1 MLDLKWPENGRG
13 NIWVSLKEQELKKE
27 KKREE
32 KQYRQERISSLSR
45 CGINLIENSYV
56 ISENFEGFYVITDSG
71 LGHIEILSRR
81 DGTDIKHVIIGN
93 KYGYVISVEYRNQ
106 KKDGPFSYLFDIAG
120 LYSTMR
126 MENIQTELME
136 ISDLLGGVGKGIRG
150 YNWW

>member
-1 MLDLKWPENGRG
+1 
-13 NIWVSLKEQELKKE
+13 VSLKEQELKKE

-45 CGINLIENSYV
+45 HGINLIENS
-56 ISENFEGFYVITDSG
+56 
-71 LGHIEILSRR
+71 
-81 DGTDIKHVIIGN
+81 
-93 KYGYVISVEYRNQ
+93 NQ
-106 KKDGPFSYLFDIAG
+106 KKDGPFGYLFDIAG

-150 YNWW
+150 YNW

>member
-1 MLDLKWPENGRG
+1 M
-13 NIWVSLKEQELKKE
+13 SLKEQELKKE

-81 DGTDIKHVIIGN
+81 D
-93 KYGYVISVEYRNQ
+93 E
-106 KKDGPFSYLFDIAG
+106 
-120 LYSTMR
+120 
-126 MENIQTELME
+126 QTLNM
-136 ISDLLGGVGKGIRG
+136 LL
-150 YNWW
+150 